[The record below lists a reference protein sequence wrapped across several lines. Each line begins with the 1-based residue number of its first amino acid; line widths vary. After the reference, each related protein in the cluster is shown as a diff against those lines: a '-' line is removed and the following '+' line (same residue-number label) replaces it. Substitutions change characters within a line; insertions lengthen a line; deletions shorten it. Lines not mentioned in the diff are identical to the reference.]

1 MLTNSLNIFNGQF
14 LFVLKFILAVLSVF
28 LIGGI
33 LGTVLGLDKVDK
45 RDSNASQKKLHVN

>member
-33 LGTVLGLDKVDK
+33 LGTLLGLGKVDK
-45 RDSNASQKKLHVN
+45 WDSNSSQKKQHII